1 MARGSYLILG
11 GVAYLVFFA
20 TFLYLIGF
28 LANLP
33 GLPST
38 VDIGPET
45 PAVGAAIVDSALI
58 ALFGLQHSVMARRGF
73 KSAWIAVVPA
83 PIERSVYVIF
93 SSLALILLYLAWR
106 PLPAI
111 IWSVSDP
118 VAVGVLWALFA
129 LGWAMVLLS
138 TFLLNHFE
146 LFGLSQVWRNLRGRA
161 ADPPQFREPFFYK
174 LVRHPLYT
182 GFIIAFWAAP
192 VMTVG
197 HLLFAG
203 GMTAYVLIAIRH
215 EERDLVGLFGRDYED
230 YRARVGMLTPRL
242 RRG

>member
-1 MARGSYLILG
+1 MARGSYLLFG

-45 PAVGAAIVDSALI
+45 PAVGAAVVDSALVAI
-58 ALFGLQHSVMARRGF
+58 FGLQHSVMARRGF
-73 KSAWIAVVPA
+73 KSAWVAVIPA

-93 SSLALILLYLAWR
+93 SSLALILLYLTWR

-111 IWSVSDP
+111 VWSVSDP
-118 VAVGVLWALFA
+118 VGAGALWALFA
-129 LGWAMVLLS
+129 LGWAIVLLS

-161 ADPPQFREPFFYK
+161 ADAPRFCEPFFYK

-182 GFIIAFWAAP
+182 GFIIAFWATP

-215 EERDLVGLFGRDYED
+215 EERDLVGLFGRDYEE

>member
-1 MARGSYLILG
+1 MARGSYFIFG

-45 PAVGAAIVDSALI
+45 AAVGAVVVDSALVAI
-58 ALFGLQHSVMARRGF
+58 FGLQHSVMARRGF
-73 KSAWIAVVPA
+73 KSAWVAVVPA

-93 SSLALILLYLAWR
+93 SSLALILLYVAWR

-111 IWSVSDP
+111 VWSVSDP
-118 VAVGVLWALFA
+118 VGVGVIWGLFA
-129 LGWAMVLLS
+129 LGWAIVLLS

-174 LVRHPLYT
+174 LVRHPLYI
-182 GFIIAFWAAP
+182 GFIIAFWATP

-215 EERDLVGLFGRDYED
+215 EERDLVGLFGRDYEE